1 MRPLRLLLDL
11 TFDSAHKCIE
21 VGSTYHNGLA
31 EGNVDI
37 LNLELIKKGTNIL
50 CAVVCDGTCEGV
62 GSDTDPDC
70 PVRAVLDS
78 VLDEGVEWDVVVVG
92 VFFVVVFLEPG
103 ESEEIDLGKLDF
115 PLIE

>member
-1 MRPLRLLLDL
+1 MRPIPYNA
-11 TFDSAHKCIE
+11 F
-21 VGSTYHNGLA
+21 V
-31 EGNVDI
+31 EGNIDVPDF
-37 LNLELIKKGTNIL
+37 EQIKKGTNL
-50 CAVVCDGTCEGV
+50 LGAVVCDGTCEGV

>member
-62 GSDTDPDC
+62 GKDTDPNC
-70 PVRAVLDS
+70 RVGAVVDPLIDE
-78 VLDEGVEWDVVVVG
+78 VLRRGVVVVG
-92 VFFVVVFLEPG
+92 SFFVGFLGPG
-103 ESEEIDLGKLDF
+103 ESDKIN
-115 PLIE
+115 